1 MNNWMEEFERNKD
14 EQRERELNIKLEK
27 LLDLLDKVS
36 MDNEEVKIL
45 KEILNIYEELRT
57 EAFDYDEKDYNNNK
71 KKKLKEFIYKIK
83 NQKHMETLES
93 QSWNEYK
100 DEEQKQ
106 EEEWEL

>member
-1 MNNWMEEFERNKD
+1 MNNWMEEFERNED

-36 MDNEEVKIL
+36 IDNEEVKIL
-45 KEILNIYEELRT
+45 KEILNIYEELRI
-57 EAFDYDEKDYNNNK
+57 EAFDYDEKDYNNK